1 MTLARYQ
8 EDIIYTNVFS
18 SVCVG
23 PNKSTPDYL
32 SSCYRYPNVDNP
44 ATLSQNSYQCLQVHL
59 RQRTM
64 NLYPN
69 TRDFCPIR
77 AILRIPKTSVR
88 AIPQRDRNVHLPMI
102 GVCALK
108 QKRGRTLWRLPCAT
122 HQNHKAPKTP
132 KPLRTR

>member
-8 EDIIYTNVFS
+8 EDILYTNVFS

-23 PNKSTPDYL
+23 PNKSPPDYL
-32 SSCYRYPNVDNP
+32 SSCYT
-44 ATLSQNSYQCLQVHL
+44 TLSQNSYQCLQVHL
-59 RQRTM
+59 RQRTI

-69 TRDFCPIR
+69 TRVFCPIR
-77 AILRIPKTSVR
+77 VILRTPKTSVE

-102 GVCALK
+102 GACALK
-108 QKRGRTLWRLPCAT
+108 QKRGRTLWRMESAT

-132 KPLRTR
+132 KPLRPR